1 MNQTELKVK
10 NLNSNY
16 SIIIGNNILNI
27 LPKKIKNLCPKAEK
41 IAIVLDKNVP
51 KKYKLKVKK
60 ILKRYKVF
68 LFEYSTSEK
77 LKSFDNVN
85 KLAENCLSKNF
96 NRNDIILALGGGV
109 IGDFA
114 SFAASIIKRGVN
126 FINVPTTLLAQVDSS
141 IGGKTGV
148 NSNYGKNLIG
158 SFYLPKL
165 VISDVS
171 FLNSLNKREI
181 VCGFAEV
188 LKHSLIADSN
198 FFKWIKTNSNKLLI
212 NRNSEILK
220 KAIYKSCKIKL
231 SFVNKDLKEKN
242 IRMILNFGH
251 SFAHAIE
258 AKNRY
263 SKKINHGEAVLM
275 GMMIITKLSF
285 IKKIC
290 SQKTLSEIINIYNLN
305 KLNYRVS
312 KFFKKKDHNKIV
324 DYMINDKKNND
335 KKINLILLKKIG
347 KTTQPGKHKY
357 SIQEIKKIFK
367 KII

>member
-181 VCGFAEV
+181 VC
-188 LKHSLIADSN
+188 
-198 FFKWIKTNSNKLLI
+198 
-212 NRNSEILK
+212 
-220 KAIYKSCKIKL
+220 
-231 SFVNKDLKEKN
+231 
-242 IRMILNFGH
+242 
-251 SFAHAIE
+251 
-258 AKNRY
+258 
-263 SKKINHGEAVLM
+263 
-275 GMMIITKLSF
+275 
-285 IKKIC
+285 
-290 SQKTLSEIINIYNLN
+290 
-305 KLNYRVS
+305 
-312 KFFKKKDHNKIV
+312 
-324 DYMINDKKNND
+324 
-335 KKINLILLKKIG
+335 
-347 KTTQPGKHKY
+347 
-357 SIQEIKKIFK
+357 
-367 KII
+367 